1 MKRIHLLMVL
11 VVMLCLSGI
20 AQAGTWTATS
30 LHPTGAGWSM
40 SYAVSDTQQVGWT
53 QYETM
58 QRFACLWNG
67 TSNNIVNLNPV
78 GATMSEAR
86 ANYGSQQAG
95 YAQISGYD
103 HASLWSGTAD
113 SWIDLNPQT
122 ASYSYVYG
130 MSENQQVGY
139 ATFGIYPNYYYRCG
153 MWTGTAD
160 SWVDLVPTNIHSEAE
175 VLQSN
180 IVATDG
186 VQQVGYI
193 FMQSDVPESPCGCPM
208 LNGTHASLWSGTA
221 DSWIDLNPTF
231 VTGQIITES
240 CATGVSNNQQVGSV
254 MINGVWH
261 SSLWTGSAQSW
272 VDLNPIGSPASYG
285 LAVSNN
291 KQVGAAAVDG
301 VAHAGMWSGTAES
314 FIDLHSYL
322 TPGLYYDSF
331 ANGISVSGSEI
342 SIIGWA
348 TNAFTGRYEAILWH
362 FSKNAPTA
370 TIIAPNSTTPNSVNT
385 PIVFSGSFTDPDTT
399 DTHTAVWT
407 ITGGA
412 QPITVP
418 ATVTES
424 NGSGS
429 VSDTVDFAAL
439 GLGAGIYDIALTVTD
454 SDGSTGSASSSVV
467 VYDPNAGLV
476 IAAGGFNSPA
486 GAYAADPNVA
496 GRATFEFACKYLKGA
511 SVPTTITEFQFR
523 AARMLFHVQSCEWLI
538 ISGARVQYKGSG
550 TINGSGSYGYMLT
563 AIDGSINGTITDKFR
578 LKIWNKA
585 DGAVVYD
592 NQMGASDQS
601 DPTTPISFGNIVI
614 RK

>member
-1 MKRIHLLMVL
+1 MKKKHLLKVL
-11 VVMLCLSGI
+11 VVIMCLGEI

-30 LHPTGAGWSM
+30 LHPAAAGWSM

-53 QYETM
+53 QYEGM

-67 TSNNIVNLNPV
+67 TANNLVNLNPA

-86 ANYGSQQAG
+86 AIYGSQQAG

-130 MSENQQVGY
+130 MSANQQVGY
-139 ATFGIYPNYYYRCG
+139 ATFGTYPNYYHRCG
-153 MWTGTAD
+153 MWTGSAD
-160 SWVDLVPTNIHSEAE
+160 SWVDLVPTNIYKGIEIPESY
-175 VLQSN
+175 V
-180 IVATDG
+180 VATDG

-193 FMQSDVPESPCGCPM
+193 NMRYSDYDSPCGCPL
-208 LNGTHASLWSGTA
+208 LNGMHAGLWRGTA
-221 DSWIDLNPTF
+221 DSWVDLNPTLL
-231 VTGQIITES
+231 TGQIIRDS
-240 CATGVSNNQQVGSV
+240 CALGVSDNQQVGSV
-254 MINGVWH
+254 MVGSFWH
-261 SSLWTGSAQSW
+261 ASMWTGSPQSW
-272 VDLNPIGSPASYG
+272 VDLNPIGSPESYAF
-285 LAVSNN
+285 AVSQD
-291 KQVGAAAVDG
+291 KQVGVAAVDG

-322 TPGLYYDSF
+322 IPGLYRDSY
-331 ANGISVSGSEI
+331 AYGITVSGSEI

-348 TNAFTGRYEAILWH
+348 TNAFTGRFEAILWH

-370 TIIAPNSTTPNSVNT
+370 TIIAPNSTTPNSVKT
-385 PIVFSGSFTDPDTT
+385 SIVFSGSFTDPDTT

-412 QPITVP
+412 QPVTVP

-429 VSDTVDFAAL
+429 VSDTVNFAAL
-439 GLGAGIYDIALTVTD
+439 GLGAGIYDITLTITD
-454 SDGSTGSASSSVV
+454 NDGSTGSAGSSVI
-467 VYDPNAGLV
+467 VYDASAGFV
-476 IAAGGFNSPA
+476 AGAGWINSPS
-486 GAYAADPNVA
+486 GAYAANPA
-496 GRATFEFACKYLKGA
+496 LTGKATFEFACKYLRGA
-511 SVPTTITEFQFR
+511 SIPTTVTEFQFK
-523 AARMLFHVQSCEWLI
+523 AARMLLHVRSCEWLI
-538 ISGARVQYKGSG
+538 ISGARFQYKGSG
-550 TINGSGSYGYMLT
+550 TMNGSGSYGFMLT
-563 AIDGSINGTITDKFR
+563 GIDGRINHTGVDKFR

-585 DGAVVYD
+585 NGAIVYD
-592 NQMGASDQS
+592 NQMGASDQE
-601 DPTTPISFGNIVI
+601 DPTTPISFGSIVI